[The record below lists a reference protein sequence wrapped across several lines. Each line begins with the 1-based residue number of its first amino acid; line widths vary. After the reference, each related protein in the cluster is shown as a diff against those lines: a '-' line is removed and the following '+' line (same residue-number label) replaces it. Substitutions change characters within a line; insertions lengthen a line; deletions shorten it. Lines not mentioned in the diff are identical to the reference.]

1 MAANKI
7 VEGMKDYIWSKPNT
21 KGTKDDQEL
30 LRLRGWSQK
39 KKKKKN
45 IVIAQHNQD
54 VNDYG

>member
-30 LRLRGWSQK
+30 LRLRGWSK
-39 KKKKKN
+39 KFKKDPKTEAN
-45 IVIAQHNQD
+45 V
-54 VNDYG
+54 

>member
-30 LRLRGWSQK
+30 LRLRGWSKKNGK
-39 KKKKKN
+39 KKGDVANKKTNN
-45 IVIAQHNQD
+45 I
-54 VNDYG
+54 NDYG

>member
-30 LRLRGWSQK
+30 LRLRGLLFPPFVESYL
-39 KKKKKN
+39 
-45 IVIAQHNQD
+45 IVIPN
-54 VNDYG
+54 GPL